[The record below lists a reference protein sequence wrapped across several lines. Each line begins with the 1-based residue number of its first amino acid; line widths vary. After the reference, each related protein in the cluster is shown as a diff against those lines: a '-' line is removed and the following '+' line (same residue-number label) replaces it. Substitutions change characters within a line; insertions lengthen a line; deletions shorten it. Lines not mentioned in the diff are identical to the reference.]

1 MSFPLI
7 LLMCLASLPLPTI
20 AFAQAVVL
28 DEGSFVVEIDNRTIG
43 TETFRIRQSSLSE
56 NAQTIAQGT
65 LEFTNKDSTQIVQSV
80 LGAVG
85 IDMSLDAYQV
95 KRSGSNSIQ
104 VRLQRR
110 GNRIVSETKS
120 GIGITERDYRRSSS
134 RTPTVVLDNLFAHQ
148 YFFLTPHQ
156 KPGDSRISIIYPQSG
171 KQENAILRMAS
182 VEPITSGG
190 TTVQAQHLQL
200 IISNGDIHEIWL
212 DNQNRV
218 LKIEVPKNNYI
229 AVRRD

>member
-1 MSFPLI
+1 MSFPPVLLMWLI
-7 LLMCLASLPLPTI
+7 LLPLPVTV
-20 AFAQAVVL
+20 FAQAVVL
-28 DEGSFVVEIDNRTIG
+28 DEGSFVVEIDNRTIA

-56 NAQTIAQGT
+56 NAQTIAQGS
-65 LEFTNKDSTQIVQSV
+65 LEFTNKDAPQIVQSV

-85 IDMSLDAYQV
+85 ISMSLDAYQV
-95 KRSGSNSIQ
+95 KVSGSNNIQ

-110 GNRIVSETKS
+110 GDRIVSETKS
-120 GIGITERDYRRSSS
+120 EIGITEREYKRSSS
-134 RTPTVVLDNLFAHQ
+134 RTPTVVLDNLLAHQ

-171 KQENAILRMAS
+171 KQEDAILRMAS
-182 VEPITSGG
+182 VEPLTLGE

-212 DNQNRV
+212 DSKNRV
-218 LKIEVPKNNYI
+218 LRVEIPKSNYI
-229 AVRRD
+229 AVRKY

>member
-1 MSFPLI
+1 MW
-7 LLMCLASLPLPTI
+7 LLSLPLPAI

-43 TETFRIRQSSLSE
+43 TENFRIRQSSLSE
-56 NAQTIAQGT
+56 NAQTIAQGN
-65 LEFTNKDSTQIVQSV
+65 LEFVNKDSTHIVQSV

-85 IDMSLDAYQV
+85 INMSLDAYQV
-95 KRSGSNSIQ
+95 KVSGSNNTQ
-104 VRLQRR
+104 VRMQRR

-120 GIGITERDYRRSSS
+120 EIGIIEREYRRLSS
-134 RTPTVVLDNLFAHQ
+134 RTPIVVLDNLLAHQ

-156 KPGDSRISIIYPQSG
+156 KPGDSRVSIIYPQSG
-171 KQENAILRMAS
+171 KQENATLRMEH
-182 VEPITSGG
+182 VDPITLGG
-190 TTVQAQHLQL
+190 NTIQAQHLQL

-218 LKIEVPKNNYI
+218 LRIEIPKINYI
-229 AVRRD
+229 AVRKD